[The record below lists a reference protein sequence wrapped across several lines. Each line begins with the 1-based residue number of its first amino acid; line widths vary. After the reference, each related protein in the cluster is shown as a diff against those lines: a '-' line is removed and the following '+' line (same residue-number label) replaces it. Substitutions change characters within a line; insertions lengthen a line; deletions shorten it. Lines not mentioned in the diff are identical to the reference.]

1 MAGQI
6 PQRFIDDLLA
16 RIDVVEVV
24 GERVKLKKAGRNHS
38 GLCPFH
44 QEKSPSFTV
53 SADKQ
58 FYHCFG
64 CGAHGNALRFLMEY
78 DNLRFP
84 EAVEQLAARLGMEV
98 PREGADD
105 PRAQARERKRKE
117 GVNLLELS
125 ASFYRERLKMPEGE
139 AARRYLAERGL
150 SPEVQQ
156 AFAIGYAPGGWEGLK
171 RHLSERGVTEAVQI
185 EYGLLVHREES
196 GRTYDRFRDRVMF
209 PIRDIRGRTIAFG
222 GRVLGDAKPKYLNSP
237 ETPVFHKGRELYGLY
252 EARQANPRLER
263 LVLVEGYMD
272 VVALAQFGIRNAVAT
287 LGTAT
292 SEEHLGRLFRMVGEV
307 VFCFDGDRAGRQAA
321 ARALETVLPQMI
333 DGRQARFMFLP
344 EGEDP
349 DTLVRREGPEA
360 FEDRITCA
368 SPLSEFLFDHAAEG
382 RDLAA
387 IEARERFASQVLS
400 AIGKLP
406 EGVLKSLLLTE
417 LSRRTGVDES
427 RFEALVAP
435 SGPPQVESSPLAD
448 EPVGGQGERALPEQ
462 GGGSPGGALSL
473 MGRVLQL
480 LVHEPQLV
488 DRLPEEGEWYPGDD
502 PEARLCREVERL
514 LRAGRYRSAQV
525 LLAHFHGT
533 PEGEWLAELAR
544 RELLIPPGA
553 RAAEL
558 DGLVEHFQRHR
569 LRPSHQ
575 EEVDALLSK
584 QQQGERLSREERQ
597 RLMTLLT
604 ELKR

>member
-1 MAGQI
+1 MSGQI

-16 RIDVVEVV
+16 RIDVVDVV
-24 GERVKLKKAGRNHS
+24 GERVKLKRAGRNHS

-78 DNLRFP
+78 EKLRFP

-125 ASFYRERLKMPEGE
+125 TSYYRERLKMPEGQG
-139 AARRYLAERGL
+139 ARHYLAERGL
-150 SPEVQQ
+150 SPEVQED
-156 AFAIGYAPGGWEGLK
+156 FAIGYAPDGWDALK
-171 RHLSERGVTEAVQI
+171 RHLTERGVAEAVQI

-237 ETPVFHKGRELYGLY
+237 ETPVFHKGRELYGLF
-252 EARQANPRLER
+252 EARQANSRLER
-263 LVLVEGYMD
+263 LVIVEGYMD

-287 LGTAT
+287 LGTST

-321 ARALETVLPQMI
+321 ARALQTVLPQMI

-368 SPLSEFLFDHAAEG
+368 SPLSEFLFEHAAEG
-382 RDLAA
+382 RDLAT

-417 LSRRTGVDES
+417 LSRRTGVDQS
-427 RFEALVAP
+427 RFEALVTPPEAP
-435 SGPPQVESSPLAD
+435 ENEPSLAADPGRGAAPRPGPQ
-448 EPVGGQGERALPEQ
+448 R
-462 GGGSPGGALSL
+462 GGSPTGGALSL

-480 LVHEPQLV
+480 LVHEPRLV
-488 DRLPEEGEWYPGDD
+488 ERLPEESDWYPAED
-502 PEARLCREVERL
+502 PEARLCLEVERL

-533 PEGEWLAELAR
+533 PEGERLAELAR
-544 RELLIPPGA
+544 RELLLSPGA

-558 DGLVEHFQRHR
+558 DGLVEHFRRFR

-584 QQQGERLSREERQ
+584 QKRGERLSQEERQ
-597 RLMTLLT
+597 RLMGLLT
-604 ELKR
+604 ELKG